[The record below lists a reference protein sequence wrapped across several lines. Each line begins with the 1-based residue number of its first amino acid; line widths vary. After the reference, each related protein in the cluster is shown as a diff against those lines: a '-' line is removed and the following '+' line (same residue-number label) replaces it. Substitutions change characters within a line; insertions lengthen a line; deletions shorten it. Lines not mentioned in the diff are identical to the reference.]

1 MFSRLLLVTVGWL
14 LAHPCLNAQLFST
27 RVASGFSSPVFG
39 TPAPG
44 EPNTLYVVQQ
54 GGLIRPLDLTNGTI
68 GATFLNLPAVPG
80 VTFTSGG
87 ERGLLGLAFDPN
99 YHDVTNGRLYVD
111 YTDGSGNLTVDRF
124 TASGG
129 IVNTASR
136 QNIISIPHP
145 GASNHNAGWIA
156 FGPNDGYLYVA
167 TGDGGG
173 GNDTSNN
180 AQNLNAL
187 LGKMLRLDVSGV
199 GAGYAIPPTNPF
211 VGNPNARGEI
221 WAYGLRNPFRNSF
234 DRVGNLYIGDVG
246 QDTREEI
253 DFQASAAGGGQNYG
267 WRIREGK
274 IQNPFYPNDP
284 PPVPRVDPFYDYT
297 HNTATDQFAGHAII
311 GGYVYRGGNILDH
324 GQSLDGTYFFADE
337 VNDRIW
343 SLRYSGTGDLTSADV
358 TIRTSELLNAV
369 GGGSINAPS
378 SFAEDAQ
385 GRLYILDLADGEV
398 FRINGAAIPEP
409 QVWLAA
415 GAAIAAAGWFFYR
428 WQRRRWGMA
437 LDTLVEEDA
446 EVMMN

>member
-1 MFSRLLLVTVGWL
+1 MFSRLLFVTVGWL
-14 LAHPCLNAQLFST
+14 SITPCVNAQLFST
-27 RVASGFSSPVFG
+27 RVASGFSSPDFG

-44 EPNTLYVVQQ
+44 EPNTLYIVQQ
-54 GGLIRPLDLTNGTI
+54 GGLIRPLNLTNGTI
-68 GATFLNLPAVPG
+68 GTTFLNLPGVSG
-80 VTFTSGG
+80 VTFTTGG

-99 YHDVTNGRLYVD
+99 YVNNGRLYVD
-111 YTDGSGNLTVDRF
+111 YTDGNGNLTVDRF

-129 IVNTASR
+129 VVNTASR
-136 QNIISIPHP
+136 QNIISIAHP
-145 GASNHNAGWIA
+145 SFANHNAGWIA

-167 TGDGGG
+167 TGDGGSA
-173 GNDTSNN
+173 NDPNN
-180 AQNLNAL
+180 NSQNLNAL

-221 WAYGLRNPFRNSF
+221 WAYGLRNPWRNSF
-234 DRVGNLYIGDVG
+234 DRSGNLYIADVG

-253 DFQASAAGGGQNYG
+253 NFQASAAGGGQNYG

-274 IQNPFYPNDP
+274 IQNPAYPSDP

-297 HNTATDQFAGHAII
+297 HNTTTDPFAGHAII

-337 VNDRIW
+337 VDDRIW
-343 SLRYSGTGDLTSADV
+343 SLRYTGSDLTSADV
-358 TIRTSELLNAV
+358 TIRTGELLNAV
-369 GGGSINAPS
+369 NGGTINAPS

-385 GRLYILDLADGEV
+385 GRLYILDLADGEI
-398 FRINGAAIPEP
+398 FRIDGAAIPEP

-415 GAAIAAAGWFFYR
+415 GAGIAVLGWFFYR
-428 WQRRRWGMA
+428 WQRRRCSMT
-437 LDTLVEEDA
+437 LDTLLEEDG
-446 EVMMN
+446 